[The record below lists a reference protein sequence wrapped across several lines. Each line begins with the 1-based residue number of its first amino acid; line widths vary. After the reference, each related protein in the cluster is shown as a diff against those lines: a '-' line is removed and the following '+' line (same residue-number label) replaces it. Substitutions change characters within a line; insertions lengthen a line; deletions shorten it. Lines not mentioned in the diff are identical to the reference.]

1 MAVAPQA
8 AGRGPRQVPRSPRR
22 GPPSRSQR
30 RSSDRA
36 PTQLHLHLHG
46 VSAEDIAAIVN
57 RQTGPGRGPLTWA
70 PTLDASESMV
80 SVTVCVACAFAAA
93 MMRCAWTLSWW
104 ALFSI
109 VRLGSQS

>member
-1 MAVAPQA
+1 
-8 AGRGPRQVPRSPRR
+8 
-22 GPPSRSQR
+22 
-30 RSSDRA
+30 
-36 PTQLHLHLHG
+36 

-109 VRLGSQS
+109 VRPGSQP

>member
-8 AGRGPRQVPRSPRR
+8 AGRGPCQVPRSPRR
-22 GPPSRSQR
+22 GPPSRNPAIG
-30 RSSDRA
+30 RA
-36 PTQLHLHLHG
+36 PEVHLHLHG

-80 SVTVCVACAFAAA
+80 SVTVSVARAFVAA

-109 VRLGSQS
+109 VRPGSQP